1 MPHQIRQKMQA
12 SPRSCSL
19 KVVSVCIAFT
29 CAWHTSAV
37 SSDAPTHSCQ
47 LVASSPDFEFDPE
60 TNALRKQSTNVAA
73 RFSTIDR
80 KRLRHVL
87 GFCNAKGRRYRFS
100 TEVYGLTLQFV
111 DNGTRLTKRFR
122 CTKSEDATP
131 AGLNCDREIRMID
144 WRAPSSIDNRYR

>member
-1 MPHQIRQKMQA
+1 MAHQIQQKIQA
-12 SPRSCSL
+12 SPRSRSL
-19 KVVSVCIAFT
+19 KVVSLCIAFA

-47 LVASSPDFEFDPE
+47 PAASMPEFEFDPE
-60 TNALRKQSTNVAA
+60 ANVLRKQSTNVTA

-100 TEVYGLTLQFV
+100 TEVYGVTLQFV
-111 DNGTRLTKRFR
+111 DKGTWLRKRFR

-144 WRAPSSIDNRYR
+144 WQAPSRIDNLYR

>member
-1 MPHQIRQKMQA
+1 MAREIQQKMQA
-12 SPRSCSL
+12 SPRSRNL
-19 KVVSVCIAFT
+19 KVVFLGIAFT
-29 CAWHTSAV
+29 CAWHTLAV
-37 SSDAPTHSCQ
+37 SSDAPTHACQ
-47 LVASSPDFEFDPE
+47 LVASRPEFEFDPE
-60 TNALRKQSTNVAA
+60 ANALRKQSTNAAA
-73 RFSTIDR
+73 RFSTIER

-111 DNGTRLTKRFR
+111 DKGTQLRKRFR

-144 WRAPSSIDNRYR
+144 WRAPSRIDNLYR